1 MKDLNEAELLDL
13 IKRTGEPLI
22 VFLHTPLCG
31 TCKATERMLEVA
43 AHLLP
48 ADLRMVRG
56 NVNMLPN
63 LVRQYRITSVPA
75 LLVAS
80 ADRVA
85 EPNIHYSMVSVERVL
100 EYIRSVL
107 S

>member
-1 MKDLNEAELLDL
+1 MNELNERDMLETLTKPGA
-13 IKRTGEPLI
+13 PLV
-22 VFLHTPLCG
+22 VFLHTPFCG

-43 AHLLP
+43 KYMLP
-48 ADLRMVRG
+48 QELEMVAG

-63 LVRQYRITSVPA
+63 IVNQYRITSVPA

-80 ADRVA
+80 ADRLDD
-85 EPNIHYSMVSVERVL
+85 PNIYYSMVSVERIL
-100 EYIRSVL
+100 EYIRSVT